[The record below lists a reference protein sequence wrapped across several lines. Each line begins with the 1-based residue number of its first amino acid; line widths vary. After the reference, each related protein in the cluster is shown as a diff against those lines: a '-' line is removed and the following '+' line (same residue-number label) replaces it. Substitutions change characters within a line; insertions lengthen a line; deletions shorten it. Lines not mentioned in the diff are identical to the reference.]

1 MKEESEL
8 IKIAMTTFYEIS
20 ENYKLREKLSDDAK
34 YCEIIYNLA
43 KNYVNMFYN
52 FVLRNIDIEKL
63 LNDPCYP
70 AKKAA
75 ETTKIVLDIS
85 LGNLE
90 QIVKELG

>member
-43 KNYVNMFYN
+43 KNYVNMFY
-52 FVLRNIDIEKL
+52 RQRYK
-63 LNDPCYP
+63 
-70 AKKAA
+70 
-75 ETTKIVLDIS
+75 
-85 LGNLE
+85 
-90 QIVKELG
+90 